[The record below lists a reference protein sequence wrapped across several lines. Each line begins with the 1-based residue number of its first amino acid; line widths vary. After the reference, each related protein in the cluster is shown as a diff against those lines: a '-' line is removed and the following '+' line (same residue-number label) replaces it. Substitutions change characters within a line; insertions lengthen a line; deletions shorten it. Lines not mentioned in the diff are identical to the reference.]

1 MICPTGI
8 SKNSFTKKTQKEK
21 KYTRPGG
28 ICSLKN
34 LESLRQATHDKSLRL
49 TRLAEK
55 LIYTQEGN
63 ESVET
68 NDVQAIKFGLVNV
81 RQFQVIK
88 SLRFFMFLILCL
100 QTKYIIK

>member
-1 MICPTGI
+1 M
-8 SKNSFTKKTQKEK
+8 
-21 KYTRPGG
+21 
-28 ICSLKN
+28 
-34 LESLRQATHDKSLRL
+34 ESLRQATHDKSLRL

-88 SLRFFMFLILCL
+88 SVQFMFLILYL
-100 QTKYIIK
+100 QNKYILK